1 MGTTTKS
8 TVDDT
13 DTYAVIGAAIEVHR
27 RLNQGFLEAVYQEA
41 LAIEFVERAI
51 PFQREVALPIIYR
64 EQILA
69 CSYRADFV
77 CYGDVIVELKAI
89 RQLTDI
95 DKAQVINYLKATG
108 MSRGLLL
115 NFGAASL
122 EHKRVINK
130 LNQSAK
136 SV

>member
-8 TVDDT
+8 TVADT

-27 RLNQGFLEAVYQEA
+27 RLGQGFLEAVYQEA